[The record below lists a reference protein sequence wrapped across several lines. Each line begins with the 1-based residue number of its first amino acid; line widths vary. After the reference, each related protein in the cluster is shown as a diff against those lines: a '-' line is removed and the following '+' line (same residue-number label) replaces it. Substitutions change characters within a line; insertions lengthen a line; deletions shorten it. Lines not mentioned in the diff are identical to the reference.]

1 MGTVSK
7 MLRPDELLLLLLL
20 HLVYTVHAQLVEGDC
35 HVYDQSEWSM
45 CSSNCGNCFNPG
57 GRSTTPQ
64 VKVILCDQESTTGYL
79 CQPDSHAY
87 ACMDWT
93 FGSNKMQRQEEQ
105 FHQRTGESVWFG
117 GGTFG
122 TDEDI
127 MQGLGNCYR
136 MKVQDTNCEDPLGGM
151 PLERD
156 IIAQAINTGSDVANI
171 QFDLQI
177 GNGGTGAYN
186 SCAGQSSSM
195 FPGPWTEAVWGAP
208 YGGCEYRDSSEGSP
222 SCDDLPPY
230 TQEEA
235 EMVAAGDNLIEL
247 CKYSFDKRARLGA
260 SNPTIVDMA
269 RVECPAELVEM
280 TQLKRNDDPSTYS
293 IEEENRPSAYQNGAT
308 IGPCRCSCESYQGC
322 KYCLTRMMDCR
333 KPSSSWT
340 NNLDESLLEDGLRVT
355 QFCTQDGYT
364 RIDVKCGCYD

>member
-1 MGTVSK
+1 MGSM
-7 MLRPDELLLLLLL
+7 MLAMLLLTILS
-20 HLVYTVHAQLVEGDC
+20 LVGRSVIGQLVEGDC
-35 HVYDQSEWSM
+35 HVYDQNEWSE
-45 CSSNCGNCFNPG
+45 CKNDCGRCFNPN
-57 GRSTTPQ
+57 GRSTTAD
-64 VKVILCDQESTTGYL
+64 VKVVLCEQESTTGYL
-79 CQPDSHAY
+79 CQPDSRAY

-93 FGSNKMQRQEEQ
+93 FGSQKMQRQELLFEE
-105 FHQRTGESVWFG
+105 RTGEHVWFG
-117 GGTFG
+117 VGTFG
-122 TDEDI
+122 TDEDE

-136 MKVQDTNCEDPLGGM
+136 MKVQDTNCEDPLGGLA
-151 PLERD
+151 LERD

-340 NNLDESLLEDGLRVT
+340 NNLDESLLEDGLKVT

-364 RIDVKCGCYD
+364 RIDVKCGCYDCNC